1 MPYNGKTK
9 EDHEKFIEELFAE
22 IDTQQSELAT
32 AITKLN
38 KFVEKKIGYTECYEA
53 IDKVH
58 RDICELFRKITH
70 YKYK

>member
-1 MPYNGKTK
+1 MPFEGKTK
-9 EDHEKFIEELFAE
+9 DDHEKFIDE
-22 IDTQQSELAT
+22 IYDEVDTQQEELAK

-38 KFVEKKIGYTECYEA
+38 KFAEKEIGYTECYKA

-70 YKYK
+70 YR